1 MPSIQ
6 ISDFL
11 YAEASA
17 IAQRHGVDPDQVIE
31 QWARVG
37 MKSPIEEM
45 KRFMDE
51 APAADTGVDI
61 KKLLDDGRS

>member
-17 IAQRHGVDPDQVIE
+17 VAQRHGVDPDQVIE
-31 QWARVG
+31 QWARGG

-51 APAADTGVDI
+51 APATGAGVDI
-61 KKLLDDGRS
+61 KKLIEDGRA